1 MKIFNNQFNY
11 FVLVIMVLALTGCS
25 TIQEI
30 KIGDVRKV
38 DLISINNNVLTL
50 DLTIPIE
57 NPNAFSVKVKLSDLK
72 VMLGANELG
81 KVKQMDDLV
90 ISRKSTKE
98 YTMRILVEIT
108 DVKNSFVSAFSI
120 FSGKKPDIRF
130 NGTIKVCSFL
140 YGKTFKVEGY
150 ELMK

>member
-1 MKIFNNQFNY
+1 
-11 FVLVIMVLALTGCS
+11 
-25 TIQEI
+25 
-30 KIGDVRKV
+30 
-38 DLISINNNVLTL
+38 
-50 DLTIPIE
+50 
-57 NPNAFSVKVKLSDLK
+57 
-72 VMLGANELG
+72 MLGANELG

>member
-1 MKIFNNQFNY
+1 
-11 FVLVIMVLALTGCS
+11 LTGCS